1 MGFFTKIKSG
11 LKKTRDFL
19 LHDVREIFR
28 IGRKVDEELLS
39 ELEEKLILADV
50 GPRLASEVIDEIRQK
65 YKKKEIEKAEDIL
78 SFLKEMLSRGLTE
91 ENENGSL
98 ARNPD
103 GPTLILMVGVN
114 GTGKTTTTAKL
125 ARFLKDRGDKVILAA
140 ADTFRAAAGEQ
151 LDIWAER
158 VGVDIVRHG
167 DGADPAAVVFDAC
180 EAALARK
187 ADYVLVD
194 TAGRI
199 HTKANLMQQLEKIH
213 RVAAK
218 KIPGAPQEVLLILD
232 ATTGQNALSQARVF
246 TEGVGVTGLVLTK
259 LDGTAKGGV
268 VIAINREI
276 KLPIKFIGVG
286 EQEGDF
292 APFSA
297 KEFCDALFAGFETDE
312 EAEEQSSDA

>member
-1 MGFFTKIKSG
+1 MGFFDKIRSG
-11 LKKTRDFL
+11 LKKTRDILFM
-19 LHDVREIFR
+19 DVRDVFR
-28 IGRKVDEELLS
+28 VGRRVDDDLLT
-39 ELEEKLILADV
+39 ELEERLILSDV
-50 GPRLASEVIDEIRQK
+50 GPRIATGVVEEIREK
-65 YKKKEIEKAEDIL
+65 YENKEIENAEDIL
-78 SFLKEMLSRGLTE
+78 EFLKDMLSEGLQGEGE
-91 ENENGSL
+91 ENL

-125 ARFLKDRGDKVILAA
+125 AKFLKDQGSKVILAA

-151 LDIWAER
+151 LDIWASR
-158 VGVDIVRHG
+158 VGVDIVRHN

-180 EAALARK
+180 EAAVARH

-218 KIPGAPQEVLLILD
+218 KIPGAPHEVLLVLD
-232 ATTGQNALSQARVF
+232 ATTGQNALSQAKLF

-268 VIAINREI
+268 VIAINRHV

-286 EQEGDF
+286 EKESDF
-292 APFSA
+292 APFDA
-297 KEFCDALFAGFETDE
+297 REFVNALFAGIETE
-312 EAEEQSSDA
+312 EDA